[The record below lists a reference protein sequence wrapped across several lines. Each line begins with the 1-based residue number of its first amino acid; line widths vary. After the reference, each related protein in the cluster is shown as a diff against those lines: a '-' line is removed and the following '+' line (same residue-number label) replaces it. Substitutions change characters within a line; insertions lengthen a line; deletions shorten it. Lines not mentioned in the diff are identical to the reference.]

1 MGWSRV
7 WKRQGGCSPVS
18 DLRDL
23 YQELILDHN
32 RRPRNFGPLA
42 EANRQA
48 RGINPL
54 CGDKVTV
61 RLHLEDD
68 RVKDIRFEGT
78 GCAISIA
85 SASVMTESL
94 KQRTREDAVDLFE
107 RFHRMV
113 AAGDGAEPC
122 PPHMGKL
129 EAFAGVRAYPSRVK
143 CATLAWHTLRAALD
157 GEDKAV
163 STE

>member
-1 MGWSRV
+1 MCWPRV
-7 WKRQGGCSPVS
+7 WTRYGGYSTVS
-18 DLRDL
+18 DLTDL

-61 RLHLEDD
+61 RLHVEDGQ
-68 RVKDIRFEGT
+68 VKDIRFEGT

-94 KQRTREDAVDLFE
+94 KRQTREDALGLFE

-113 AAGDGAEPC
+113 ATSDGTESSAPG
-122 PPHMGKL
+122 MGKL
-129 EAFAGVRAYPSRVK
+129 EAFAGVRDYPARVK

-157 GEDKAV
+157 GKDKAV

>member
-1 MGWSRV
+1 M
-7 WKRQGGCSPVS
+7 S
-18 DLRDL
+18 DLTDL

-32 RRPRNFGPLA
+32 RRPRNFGSLT
-42 EANRQA
+42 EANRSA
-48 RGINPL
+48 RGVNPL
-54 CGDKVTV
+54 CGDKVAV
-61 RLHLEDD
+61 HLLVEDGE
-68 RVKDIRFEGT
+68 VKDIRFEGT

-94 KQRTREDAVDLFE
+94 KRRTCGDARDLFE

-113 AAGDGAEPC
+113 AVDDGSASS
-122 PPHMGKL
+122 PPEMGKL
-129 EAFAGVRAYPSRVK
+129 AAFAGVRDYPARVK

-157 GEDKAV
+157 GEEKAV

>member
-1 MGWSRV
+1 M
-7 WKRQGGCSPVS
+7 S

-42 EANRQA
+42 EANRSA
-48 RGINPL
+48 RGVNPL
-54 CGDKVTV
+54 CGDKVAV
-61 RLHLEDD
+61 HIQVEDD
-68 RVKDIRFEGT
+68 EVKAIRFEGT

-94 KQRTREDAVDLFE
+94 KQHTRADAMALFE
-107 RFHRMV
+107 RFHQMV
-113 AAGDGAEPC
+113 AAGDGPEHVPEG
-122 PPHMGKL
+122 MGKL
-129 EAFAGVRAYPSRVK
+129 AAFAGVRDYPARVK

-157 GEDKAV
+157 GQGTAV

>member
-1 MGWSRV
+1 M
-7 WKRQGGCSPVS
+7 S

-32 RRPRNFGPLA
+32 RKPRNFGPLGD
-42 EANRQA
+42 ANRSA
-48 RGINPL
+48 RGVNPL
-54 CGDKVTV
+54 CGDKVAV
-61 RLHLEDD
+61 HLRVEDD
-68 RVKDIRFEGT
+68 RVKGVSFEGT

-94 KQRTREDAVDLFE
+94 KERSCDDARELFD
-107 RFHRMV
+107 RFHQMV
-113 AAGDGAEPC
+113 AIDDGADSAG
-122 PPHMGKL
+122 MGKL
-129 EAFAGVRAYPSRVK
+129 AAFAGVRDYPARVK